1 MVLLWKH
8 NNNNVKGIIIFT
20 HKELSKKFINYYTL
34 KKKYIIGVHI
44 GCWFQ
49 CSIPDYVDFIMSSPN
64 QLLSKNDIKVK
75 IIPYNSRNFLP
86 IYFDK
91 YNNKSIK
98 TIINSIN
105 ELHKYSKYPLPDNL
119 INNIHNIKFNNNIK
133 YWDIITVAKP
143 CYVKKLDCFLYSI
156 KQIFDLGRYIK
167 ILIIS
172 PVSPNEYKSPNEFH
186 NIIEIIYNYFTP
198 EQQQY
203 ITLFRPDT
211 GCNEGVDNKY
221 LYPFYQWSKIFCFY
235 TEFEGE
241 SRVTHEALCCGL
253 PVVCYKYLK
262 GGAKDYLNI
271 NNSIQFENYDS
282 AYLSILE
289 CIDNYL
295 CLNQNYKL
303 LHNKLHCNNTINLI
317 KDEFKNIY
325 KSFDGN
331 LIDYDNLHFRLP
343 AHSTEKWSHMSDNE
357 TSDIMNEEQWNIFC
371 DMYNI

>member
-8 NNNNVKGIIIFT
+8 NNNNIKGIIIFT
-20 HKELSKKFINYYTL
+20 HKEMNKKFINYYSL
-34 KKKYIIGVHI
+34 KKKYNIGIHI

-49 CSIPDYVDFIMSSPN
+49 CSIPDYVDFIMTSPN
-64 QLLSKNDIKVK
+64 QLADINNIKTK

-91 YNNKSIK
+91 YDNKSIK

-105 ELHKYSKYPLPDNL
+105 ELQKYSKYPLPNNL
-119 INNIHNIKFNNNIK
+119 INDIHNIKFNNNIK
-133 YWDIITVAKP
+133 YWDVITIAKP
-143 CYVKKLDCFLYSI
+143 CYVKKLNYFLQSI
-156 KQIFDLGRYIK
+156 KQIFNLKQYIK

-172 PVSPNEYKSPNEFH
+172 PISPNEYKSPDEFH
-186 NIIEIIYNYFTP
+186 DIINIIHNYFTP

-253 PVVCYKYLK
+253 PIVCYKYLK
-262 GGAKDYLNI
+262 GGAKDYLDI
-271 NNSIQFENYDS
+271 NNSIQFENYND
-282 AYLSILE
+282 AYLSILK
-289 CIDNYL
+289 CVDNYL
-295 CLNQNYKL
+295 YLNKNYKL
-303 LHNKLHCNNTINLI
+303 LHNKLHYNNTINLI
-317 KDEFKNIY
+317 ENEFKNIY
-325 KSFDGN
+325 KSFNGN
-331 LIDYDNLHFRLP
+331 LIHYDNLHFKLP
-343 AHSTEKWSHMSDNE
+343 AHSIEKWSHMSDNE
-357 TSDIMNEEQWNIFC
+357 TSDIMNNEQWNIFC
-371 DMYNI
+371 DIYNI